1 MSMRVYYATDI
12 HGSEVCWR
20 KFLNAGRFYNA
31 DVVILGG
38 DITGK
43 AVVPVVAAA
52 GGGYLVRQFSGD
64 RVLDADEVAASEARI
79 RDMGFYPYRTTE
91 DELEAIWDN
100 PDAVNEVFLG
110 LMRSTLDR
118 WLDLATERLAG
129 TGIRLYA
136 MEGNDDPP
144 ELYGMLRDA
153 NVLTETED
161 RLVDLGEGITM
172 VSYGYSNPTPWHTP
186 RELDDDELERR
197 IDKLAAQVTRPERA
211 IFNLHVPPARTAIDK
226 APALDGSLKPIV
238 KGGAVVMQS
247 VGSEGVRRL
256 IAKHQPMLGLHG
268 HIHESRGAIRLGP
281 TLAINPGSEYGD
293 GMLCGA
299 LLEIDGKKGVRHY
312 QLPTG

>member
-91 DELEAIWDN
+91 DELEAVWDN
-100 PDAVNEVFLG
+100 PEAVNEIFLS
-110 LMRSTLDR
+110 LMRSTLAR
-118 WLDLATERLAG
+118 WLDLAATRLSG

-144 ELYGMLRDA
+144 ELYGMLRDT
-153 NVLTETED
+153 NLLTETED
-161 RLVDLGEGITM
+161 KLVDLGEGITM
-172 VSYGYSNPTPWHTP
+172 VSFGYSNPTPWHTP
-186 RELDDDELERR
+186 REMDDDELERR
-197 IDKLAAQVTRPERA
+197 IDKLAAQVTRPDRA

-226 APALDGSLKPIV
+226 APALDGSLKPVV
-238 KGGAVVMQS
+238 KGGAVQMAS

-256 IAKHQPMLGLHG
+256 VTKYQPMLGLHG
-268 HIHESRGAIRLGP
+268 HIHESRGAVRLGR
-281 TLAINPGSEYGD
+281 TLAVNPGSEYGD

-299 LLEIDGKKGVRHY
+299 LLEIDGKRGVRHY

>member
-1 MSMRVYYATDI
+1 
-12 HGSEVCWR
+12 
-20 KFLNAGRFYNA
+20 
-31 DVVILGG
+31 
-38 DITGK
+38 
-43 AVVPVVAAA
+43 VVAAA
-52 GGGYLVRQFSGD
+52 GGGYRVRQFSGE
-64 RVLDADEVAASEARI
+64 RVLDADELIGAETRI

-91 DELEAIWDN
+91 DELDAVWDN
-100 PDAVNEVFLG
+100 PEMVNEIFLG
-110 LMRSTLDR
+110 LMRSTLVR
-118 WLDLATERLAG
+118 WLDLAAERLAG

-144 ELYGMLRDA
+144 ELYTMLRDT

-161 RLVDLGEGITM
+161 KLVDLGEGITM
-172 VSYGYSNPTPWHTP
+172 ISYGYSNPTPWHTP

-197 IDKLAAQVTRPERA
+197 IDKLAAQVSRPERA
-211 IFNLHVPPARTAIDK
+211 IFNLHVPPAHTPIDK

-256 IAKHQPMLGLHG
+256 LAKHEPMLGLHG
-268 HIHESRGAIRLGP
+268 HIHESRGAVRLGR
-281 TLAINPGSEYGD
+281 TLAVNPGSEYGD

-299 LLEIDGKKGVRHY
+299 LLEIDGKRGVRHY

>member
-1 MSMRVYYATDI
+1 LSMRVYYATDI

-20 KFLNAGRFYNA
+20 KFLNAGRFYKA

-52 GGGYLVRQFSGD
+52 GGGYRVRQFSGE
-64 RVLDADEVAASEARI
+64 RVLDADELAATETRI

-91 DELEAIWDN
+91 DELEEVWDN
-100 PDAVNEVFLG
+100 PEAVNEVFLG
-110 LMRSTLDR
+110 LMRSTLVR
-118 WLDLATERLAG
+118 WLDLAAERLAG

-153 NVLTETED
+153 SMLTETED
-161 RLVDLGEGITM
+161 KLVDLGEGITM

-211 IFNLHVPPARTAIDK
+211 IFNLHVPPAHTSIDK
-226 APALDGSLKPIV
+226 APALDGNLKPVV

-256 IAKHQPMLGLHG
+256 LAKYQPMLGLHG
-268 HIHESRGAIRLGP
+268 HIHESRGAVRIGP
-281 TLAINPGSEYGD
+281 TLAVNPGSEYGD

>member
-1 MSMRVYYATDI
+1 MRVYFATDI

-31 DVVILGG
+31 DVLILGG
-38 DITGK
+38 DVTGK

-52 GGGYLVRQFSGD
+52 GGGFRVRQFSGD
-64 RVLDADEVAASEARI
+64 RVLSADEVLASEDRI

-91 DELEAIWDN
+91 DELDEVWDN
-100 PDAVNEVFLG
+100 PEAVQEIFLS
-110 LMRSTLDR
+110 LMRSTLAR
-118 WLDLATERLAG
+118 WLDLAAERLAG

-144 ELYGMLRDA
+144 ELFAMLRDSS
-153 NVLTETED
+153 VLTQTED
-161 RLVDLGEGITM
+161 QLVDLGEGITM

-197 IDKLAAQVTRPERA
+197 IDKLADQVTRPERA

-238 KGGAVVMQS
+238 KGGTVVMQS

-256 IAKHQPMLGLHG
+256 LAKHQPMLGLHG
-268 HIHESRGAIRLGP
+268 HIHESRGAVRLGP
-281 TLAINPGSEYGD
+281 TLAVNPGSEYGD

-299 LLEIDGKKGVRHY
+299 LLEIDGKRGVRHY

>member
-31 DVVILGG
+31 DVLILGG
-38 DITGK
+38 DVTGK

-52 GGGYLVRQFSGD
+52 GGGHRVRQFSGD
-64 RVLDADEVAASEARI
+64 RMLDAV
-79 RDMGFYPYRTTE
+79 
-91 DELEAIWDN
+91 WDN
-100 PDAVNEVFLG
+100 PEAVNEIFLS
-110 LMRSTLDR
+110 LMRSTLAR
-118 WLDLATERLAG
+118 WLDLAAERLAG

-144 ELYGMLRDA
+144 ELHAMLRDSS
-153 NVLTETED
+153 VLTETED

-197 IDKLAAQVTRPERA
+197 IDKLAAQVSRPERA
-211 IFNLHVPPARTAIDK
+211 IFNLHVPPAHTAIDK

-256 IAKHQPMLGLHG
+256 LAKHEPMLGLHG
-268 HIHESRGAIRLGP
+268 HIHESRGAVRLGR
-281 TLAINPGSEYGD
+281 TLAVNPGSEYGD

-299 LLEIDGKKGVRHY
+299 LLEIDGKRGVRHY

>member
-1 MSMRVYYATDI
+1 LSMRVYYATDI

-31 DVVILGG
+31 DVLILGG

-43 AVVPVVAAA
+43 AVVPVTAAA
-52 GGGYLVRQFSGD
+52 GGGYRVRQFSGD
-64 RVLDADEVAASEARI
+64 RVLDSGELAAMETRI
-79 RDMGFYPYRTTE
+79 KDMGFYPYRTTE
-91 DELEAIWDN
+91 DELEAVWDN
-100 PDAVNEVFLG
+100 PEAVNEVFLR
-110 LMRSTLDR
+110 LMRSTLAR
-118 WLDLATERLAG
+118 WLDLATERLDG

-144 ELYGMLRDA
+144 ELYGMLRDS
-153 NVLTETED
+153 NVLTQTED
-161 RLVDLGEGITM
+161 QLVDLGEGITM

-197 IDKLAAQVTRPERA
+197 IDKLAAQVARPERA

-268 HIHESRGAIRLGP
+268 HIHESRGAVRLGP

-299 LLEIDGKKGVRHY
+299 LLEIDGRKGVRHY